1 MNTLKKSIAFTALI
15 ILILVFGAHAASK
28 QRIISLAPSLT
39 KNIYYL
45 EANDQL
51 IGCTS
56 YCTEAVADKKEI
68 VASAIKVNIE
78 KTVSLKPDIILVTT
92 ITSPETIEML
102 EKFNIRVEVFE
113 TPENTAEIFQQFR
126 RIGQL
131 LDCKDKAETIISDA
145 QLKIETIKQQVPAS
159 NKKIFFQIGAN
170 PIFTVLPGTFM
181 NDYITFLGGEN
192 ISTDVR
198 TGAVSRESV
207 IAKNPDIIFIVTMG
221 ITGQDEYQQ
230 WQAFKDMQATRNGLI
245 FIIDADK
252 ACSPTPVTFVETLDT
267 LVSLLKTSLNE

>member
-1 MNTLKKSIAFTALI
+1 MKKSIAFTAI
-15 ILILVFGAHAASK
+15 TMLILVFGAHAASK

-45 EANDQL
+45 EAENQL
-51 IGCTS
+51 VGCTS
-56 YCTEAVADKKEI
+56 YCTEAVANQKEI

-92 ITSPETIEML
+92 ITSPETIEL
-102 EKFNIRVEVFE
+102 LKKFNIRVEVFE
-113 TPENTAEIFQQFR
+113 TPANTDEIFTQFKR
-126 RIGQL
+126 MGQVL
-131 LDCKDKAETIISDA
+131 NCESKAEAIISDA
-145 QLKIETIKQQVPAS
+145 KLKIESIKKQLPAF
-159 NKKIFFQIGAN
+159 NKKIFFQIGAE

-192 ISTDVR
+192 VSNDVR

-207 IAKNPDIIFIVTMG
+207 VANNPDIIFIVTMG
-221 ITGQDEYQQ
+221 ITGQEEYQQ
-230 WQAFKDMQATRNGLI
+230 WQAFKDMQATRSGHI

-252 ACSPTPVTFVETLDT
+252 ACSPTPITFVETLDT
-267 LVSLLKTSLNE
+267 LVSLLKSTPNE